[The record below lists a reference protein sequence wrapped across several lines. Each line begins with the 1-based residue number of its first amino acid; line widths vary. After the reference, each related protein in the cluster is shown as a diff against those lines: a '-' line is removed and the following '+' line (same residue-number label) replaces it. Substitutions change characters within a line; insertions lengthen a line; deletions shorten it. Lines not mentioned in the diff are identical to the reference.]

1 MEAHPG
7 WLYLRKE
14 TEEASG
20 GRRRTREGDAG
31 VSVYGGS
38 FSFRVICGS
47 LVVRIDA
54 ASRPITIHRT
64 TITPLGYIPTR
75 RILVSPS
82 YALSISPSHVRVPSS
97 LRPRLPLRRPSS
109 SIPALLQIA
118 RRTYPLRLRKIARDL
133 NYYALLFFLS
143 LSLLLLL
150 FSCSNYYLLF
160 HRSRFKLSR
169 ELRIIIYWLLAYRI
183 YSGRHFFHN
192 FKRRCEMR
200 GSPLPSLCLSLSLFF
215 LLSFVVLFLQPS
227 FRLGRS
233 PEIFIR
239 NLLRCSSI
247 YLYVCVRA
255 LRSAAVLF
263 FVGSEK
269 KKTVRLCSSLLFD
282 YLGSALDLHRG
293 AL

>member
-82 YALSISPSHVRVPSS
+82 YALSISPSHVRVLSS

-143 LSLLLLL
+143 LSLFLSPPPLLVLELL
-150 FSCSNYYLLF
+150 SVIPPVEIQIISRTTDYYLLAARISNIF
-160 HRSRFKLSR
+160 GSSFLSQ
-169 ELRIIIYWLLAYRI
+169 
-183 YSGRHFFHN
+183 F
-192 FKRRCEMR
+192 
-200 GSPLPSLCLSLSLFF
+200 
-215 LLSFVVLFLQPS
+215 
-227 FRLGRS
+227 
-233 PEIFIR
+233 
-239 NLLRCSSI
+239 
-247 YLYVCVRA
+247 
-255 LRSAAVLF
+255 
-263 FVGSEK
+263 
-269 KKTVRLCSSLLFD
+269 
-282 YLGSALDLHRG
+282 
-293 AL
+293 

>member
-75 RILVSPS
+75 RIFVSPS

-97 LRPRLPLRRPSS
+97 LRPRLSLRRPSS

-143 LSLLLLL
+143 LSLFLSPPPLLVLELL
-150 FSCSNYYLLF
+150 SVIPPVEIQIISRTTNYYLLAARISNIF
-160 HRSRFKLSR
+160 GSSFLS
-169 ELRIIIYWLLAYRI
+169 
-183 YSGRHFFHN
+183 
-192 FKRRCEMR
+192 
-200 GSPLPSLCLSLSLFF
+200 
-215 LLSFVVLFLQPS
+215 
-227 FRLGRS
+227 
-233 PEIFIR
+233 
-239 NLLRCSSI
+239 
-247 YLYVCVRA
+247 
-255 LRSAAVLF
+255 
-263 FVGSEK
+263 
-269 KKTVRLCSSLLFD
+269 
-282 YLGSALDLHRG
+282 
-293 AL
+293 

>member
-14 TEEASG
+14 TEEAS

-82 YALSISPSHVRVPSS
+82 YALSISPSHARVPSS

-109 SIPALLQIA
+109 SLPALLQIA

-143 LSLLLLL
+143 LSLFLSPPPLLVLELL
-150 FSCSNYYLLF
+150 SIIPPVEIQIIPRTTNYYLLAARISNIF
-160 HRSRFKLSR
+160 GSSFLSQ
-169 ELRIIIYWLLAYRI
+169 
-183 YSGRHFFHN
+183 F
-192 FKRRCEMR
+192 
-200 GSPLPSLCLSLSLFF
+200 
-215 LLSFVVLFLQPS
+215 
-227 FRLGRS
+227 
-233 PEIFIR
+233 
-239 NLLRCSSI
+239 
-247 YLYVCVRA
+247 
-255 LRSAAVLF
+255 
-263 FVGSEK
+263 
-269 KKTVRLCSSLLFD
+269 
-282 YLGSALDLHRG
+282 
-293 AL
+293 

>member
-14 TEEASG
+14 TEEAS

-82 YALSISPSHVRVPSS
+82 YALSISPSHARVPSS

-109 SIPALLQIA
+109 SLPALLQIA

-143 LSLLLLL
+143 LSI
-150 FSCSNYYLLF
+150 F
-160 HRSRFKLSR
+160 
-169 ELRIIIYWLLAYRI
+169 
-183 YSGRHFFHN
+183 
-192 FKRRCEMR
+192 
-200 GSPLPSLCLSLSLFF
+200 LSLSLSSSSSRARITIYYSTGRDSNYPANYE
-215 LLSFVVLFLQPS
+215 LLFIGCSHIEYIRVVISFTILNAVAKCAARPCPPLVSLSLLPSLFCRSLSLTFVLP
-227 FRLGRS
+227 
-233 PEIFIR
+233 
-239 NLLRCSSI
+239 
-247 YLYVCVRA
+247 RA
-255 LRSAAVLF
+255 LS
-263 FVGSEK
+263 
-269 KKTVRLCSSLLFD
+269 
-282 YLGSALDLHRG
+282 
-293 AL
+293 

>member
-143 LSLLLLL
+143 LLL
-150 FSCSNYYLLF
+150 FLSPPPLLVLELLSVIPPVEIQIIPRTTNYYLLAARISNIF
-160 HRSRFKLSR
+160 GSSFLSQ
-169 ELRIIIYWLLAYRI
+169 
-183 YSGRHFFHN
+183 F
-192 FKRRCEMR
+192 
-200 GSPLPSLCLSLSLFF
+200 
-215 LLSFVVLFLQPS
+215 
-227 FRLGRS
+227 
-233 PEIFIR
+233 
-239 NLLRCSSI
+239 
-247 YLYVCVRA
+247 
-255 LRSAAVLF
+255 
-263 FVGSEK
+263 
-269 KKTVRLCSSLLFD
+269 
-282 YLGSALDLHRG
+282 
-293 AL
+293 

>member
-143 LSLLLLL
+143 LSLSSSSSRARITICYSTGRDSNYLANYGLL
-150 FSCSNYYLLF
+150 FIGCSHIEYIRVVISFTILNAVAKCAARPCPPF
-160 HRSRFKLSR
+160 VSLS
-169 ELRIIIYWLLAYRI
+169 L
-183 YSGRHFFHN
+183 SF
-192 FKRRCEMR
+192 
-200 GSPLPSLCLSLSLFF
+200 LPSLFCRSLS
-215 LLSFVVLFLQPS
+215 STFV
-227 FRLGRS
+227 S
-233 PEIFIR
+233 P
-239 NLLRCSSI
+239 
-247 YLYVCVRA
+247 RA
-255 LRSAAVLF
+255 LS
-263 FVGSEK
+263 
-269 KKTVRLCSSLLFD
+269 
-282 YLGSALDLHRG
+282 
-293 AL
+293 